1 MAEGQILTDVNR
13 FDVIRS
19 SDADLTGISAA
30 DRPAYIDRLVGE
42 YKAQLQ
48 QSMRQLKDLYTT
60 KFKQKITSETKLRGK
75 GGAREEAALYANITG
90 TFGGDSIRDLIAP
103 AAALPQDETQLA
115 QAAETTSLVVLS
127 TLEFQNTEGRQ
138 LIFERN
144 VDERI
149 LALISELSS
158 EDRGERRERLF
169 VWEASPELKKAEAF
183 K

>member
-1 MAEGQILTDVNR
+1 M
-13 FDVIRS
+13 
-19 SDADLTGISAA
+19 
-30 DRPAYIDRLVGE
+30 
-42 YKAQLQ
+42 
-48 QSMRQLKDLYTT
+48 
-60 KFKQKITSETKLRGK
+60 
-75 GGAREEAALYANITG
+75 
-90 TFGGDSIRDLIAP
+90 
-103 AAALPQDETQLA
+103 
-115 QAAETTSLVVLS
+115 LS